1 MMMKKAVYLLSVL
14 ALAGCN
20 EEDLKD
26 LAEGNTKVFT
36 ITGARVA
43 SQMGT
48 VEPGY
53 YRMDAIAS
61 AMTNT
66 AQEKVPAVIDP
77 EGELENLGIKIE
89 GETCGRI
96 NITGELCFESG
107 DSGNADSCL
116 PEEIDML
123 GLSVYTIDLDRVEDA
138 SNAGFYPTLAAD
150 LGGLYVDIDYDQISC
165 SQLPT
170 PQS

>member
-1 MMMKKAVYLLSVL
+1 MKKAVYLLSVL

-48 VEPGY
+48 VSPGY
-53 YRMDAIAS
+53 YRVDAIAS

-66 AQEKVPAVIDP
+66 SQDKIPAVVNP
-77 EGELENLGIKIE
+77 EAALANLGINIE

-107 DSGNADSCL
+107 DSGTGASCL
-116 PEEIDML
+116 PEQIDML
-123 GLSVYTIDLDRVEDA
+123 GLSVYTIDLDKVKTA
-138 SNAGFYPTLAAD
+138 SDAGFYPTLAAD
-150 LGGLYVDIDYDQISC
+150 VGGLYVDIDYDQITC